1 MDVLARPICGAS
13 VDCMSTYDLGDSNPD
28 PLRALVFVRQ
38 ADLTPMPD
46 LHCPQLLWRPSLI
59 GTGVPRASYHHRG
72 D

>member
-1 MDVLARPICGAS
+1 
-13 VDCMSTYDLGDSNPD
+13 MSTYDLGDSNPD